1 MSDAVQQQPPSPA
14 FVGPASFL
22 RPQQKRSP
30 PEPVD
35 IVDKEQAEGLVSN
48 SEMRVR
54 GGVGTDEL
62 QRAIREFLKVRTTYD
77 VLPVSF
83 RLVILDTSLL
93 VKKSLNILVHNG
105 RVSIRQGTGGRAS

>member
-1 MSDAVQQQPPSPA
+1 MSDVQQRSPSPA
-14 FVGPASFL
+14 FVGPSSFL
-22 RPQQKRSP
+22 RPQKRPP

-48 SEMRVR
+48 SKMCAR
-54 GGVGTDEL
+54 GIETDEL

-105 RVSIRQGTGGRAS
+105 KIFTRQGKGELQGN

>member
-1 MSDAVQQQPPSPA
+1 MSDVQQRSPSPA
-14 FVGPASFL
+14 FVGPWTFL
-22 RPQQKRSP
+22 HPEQKRSP

-48 SEMRVR
+48 SEMCAR
-54 GGVGTDEL
+54 GIETDEL
-62 QRAIREFLKVRTTYD
+62 QHAIREFLKVRTTYD

-105 RVSIRQGTGGRAS
+105 KILTRQGKGELQGN